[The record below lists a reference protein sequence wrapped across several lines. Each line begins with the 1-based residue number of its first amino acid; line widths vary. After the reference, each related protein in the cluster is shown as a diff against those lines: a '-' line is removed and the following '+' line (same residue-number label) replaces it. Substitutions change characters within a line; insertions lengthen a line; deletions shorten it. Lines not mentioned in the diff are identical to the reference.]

1 MRASSVVRAISR
13 DLLCELIGALQNESR
28 AAWRRAEL
36 SRAAKKAAGYVAAV
50 IAAALAINVLLSAPT
65 HESGTPYQAHDAV
78 NGLHIAVP
86 SNLHN
91 FPIEQLVPLP

>member
-1 MRASSVVRAISR
+1 MRASSVVRSIRR
-13 DLLCELIGALQNESR
+13 DLVCELLGALQNESR
-28 AAWRRAEL
+28 AALRRTEI
-36 SRAAKKAAGYVAAV
+36 SRAAKKAAGYIAVV

-65 HESGTPYQAHDAV
+65 HESGTPYQTHDAV

-86 SNLHN
+86 SNLQN